1 MQAVWPIVV
10 ALLTGPSGDRPAV
23 TVVPHVRAAAN
34 AAALLSDAAARSAT
48 VRGLVGRLDATDVI
62 VYIESPR
69 LRKFRRREPSSSP
82 SPHTRFL
89 RIGLKNSL
97 PPFDVTPL
105 IAHELQH
112 AVEIAENPGVR
123 DEEALR
129 RCIGAS
135 AISMGPTGSRPTPP
149 ATSSGACATSAQ
161 PLTGRLPDPE
171 QLRLCPDEQSV
182 ARDGRTREARAR
194 RGCSSTTSS

>member
-48 VRGLVGRLDATDVI
+48 VRELIGRLDATDVI
-62 VYIESPR
+62 VYIEVTASPEIPTAR
-69 LRKFRRREPSSSP
+69 TKLVTVTA
-82 SPHTRFL
+82 HARFL

-129 RCIGAS
+129 RLYRRIGHQHGTDRFETDA
-135 AISMGPTGSRPTPP
+135 AGDVERRVRDEVR
-149 ATSSGACATSAQ
+149 
-161 PLTGRLPDPE
+161 GR
-171 QLRLCPDEQSV
+171 
-182 ARDGRTREARAR
+182 
-194 RGCSSTTSS
+194 